1 MVLFWAS
8 LCVIHAGLLNF
19 VPCTSCIPVLTVN
32 LYLKKMIIFVL
43 DMVAEEQVKERAV
56 RAAAA
61 ARRWREYSRR
71 GADKP
76 PTYKLPQAMDASNK
90 D

>member
-1 MVLFWAS
+1 
-8 LCVIHAGLLNF
+8 
-19 VPCTSCIPVLTVN
+19 
-32 LYLKKMIIFVL
+32 MIIFVL

>member
-1 MVLFWAS
+1 MVSTTCFDFKYKNSKADILF
-8 LCVIHAGLLNF
+8 
-19 VPCTSCIPVLTVN
+19 
-32 LYLKKMIIFVL
+32 
-43 DMVAEEQVKERAV
+43 VAEEEVKERAR

-71 GADKP
+71 GVDKP
-76 PTYKLPQAMDASNK
+76 PTFKLPETISDNE